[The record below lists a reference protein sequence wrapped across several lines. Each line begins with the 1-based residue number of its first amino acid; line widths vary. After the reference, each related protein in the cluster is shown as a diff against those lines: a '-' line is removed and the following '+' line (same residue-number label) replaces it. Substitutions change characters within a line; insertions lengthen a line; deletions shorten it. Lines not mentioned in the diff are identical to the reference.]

1 MGFQTGF
8 LRSTYSG
15 QAPIGTGA
23 RCGVASHRTTYIEHI
38 ADRAFSGTTTNVHK
52 PPREGSVRDLRH
64 ITLAKLYVVTWAKEN
79 SAGSRS
85 AILSLEG
92 TSHLRVLTTR
102 AQGVLTRLTP
112 QARDL
117 CWLWV
122 LSSAGWLYRA

>member
-38 ADRAFSGTTTNVHK
+38 ADRAFSSTTTNVHK

-64 ITLAKLYVVTWAKEN
+64 ITSAQPYEVTWASEN
-79 SAGSRS
+79 SAGSRI
-85 AILSLEG
+85 AIPGLEW
-92 TSHLRVLTTR
+92 TSHLRVVTTR
-102 AQGVLTRLTP
+102 AQGALPRLTP

-117 CWLWV
+117 CWMWM
-122 LSSAGWLYRA
+122 LSSAG